1 MQARKKE
8 GRHLPHDIDMRRDGE
23 EEVGGVCYLWWCAS
37 PTAAAAAD
45 RVGKDEADLKLDP
58 RVYDP
63 VVVDGGGGGMSF
75 SAGADER
82 RRILPAAEAVW
93 RRCEEEGAALAEE
106 DASRRQ
112 RDRLLCPHCSST
124 SPPVPAPLELGEA
137 VSEESDG
144 WWWWWWLWWACAW
157 SRAGLQAAADED
169 DGCGARARSGL
180 ESSCDDGRYDER
192 RELSAATAMPPS
204 SSLQDLDAGF
214 RVTLPLP
221 PPPPLASGRQ
231 SGLSLWYLQ

>member
-1 MQARKKE
+1 M
-8 GRHLPHDIDMRRDGE
+8 L
-23 EEVGGVCYLWWCAS
+23 
-37 PTAAAAAD
+37 
-45 RVGKDEADLKLDP
+45 
-58 RVYDP
+58 P
-63 VVVDGGGGGMSF
+63 VVVCVSDGGGGGGPRREGRSGPQVGP
-75 SAGADER
+75 ARVRPGGGGWGR
-82 RRILPAAEAVW
+82 RRHELLRRRRRAAQDLAGGGGGLAALRGGGSRVGRGGRVAPAA
-93 RRCEEEGAALAEE
+93 
-106 DASRRQ
+106 
-112 RDRLLCPHCSST
+112 DRLLCPHCSST